1 MRFEKAESL
10 LSLARTLAGSA
21 EGLTLDEM
29 AAELGVTRRTAERM
43 RDALG
48 QLFPG
53 LEEQSDGR
61 QKRFRIVNGIDAFFR
76 APSVD
81 ELNELQLATRALE
94 AQGDAARA
102 ATLTSLS
109 LKVLA
114 TLRETEKRRIAPDLE
129 ALMRGEGLIMQ
140 AGPRPRAEMKHLEL
154 LREAIKASRR
164 CSFNYPTTGGAYRRT
179 VAPYGILFGQ
189 NYYLL
194 GPSGQSL
201 VPVLWRLDRI
211 SDLRLEDHYDGPPA
225 TFDLKA
231 YAEQS
236 FGAFQE
242 EPEEVVLIFLP
253 AVAAD
258 AERFTFH
265 PTQETSTSNDGSL
278 IVRFKA
284 GGMLELARH
293 LFAWGPNV
301 RIMSPERLRTLMV
314 FELNVALEAH
324 RQS

>member
-1 MRFEKAESL
+1 MRFEKAEAL
-10 LSLARTLAGSA
+10 LSLARLLAGSA

-29 AAELGVTRRTAERM
+29 AAELRVTRRTAERM
-43 RDALG
+43 RDALA

-53 LEEQSDGR
+53 LDEQSDGR
-61 QKRFRIVNGIDAFFR
+61 QKRFRIANGIDAFFR

-81 ELNELQLATRALE
+81 ELNELQLAARALE

-102 ATLTSLS
+102 ATLNSLS

-114 TLRETEKRRIAPDLE
+114 TLREKEKRRIAPDLE

-140 AGPRPRAEMKHLEL
+140 AGPRPRADTKDLEL
-154 LREAIKASRR
+154 LREAIKAFRR
-164 CSFNYPTTGGAYRRT
+164 CSFNYPATDGAYRRT
-179 VAPYGILFGQ
+179 VAPYGLLFGQ

-194 GPSGQSL
+194 GPSGRSW
-201 VPVLWRLDRI
+201 VPLLWRLDRI
-211 SDLRLEDHYDGPPA
+211 SDLRLEDHYDGPPV

-242 EPEEVVLIFLP
+242 EPEEVVLVFQP
-253 AVAAD
+253 SVAFD
-258 AERFTFH
+258 AERFSFH
-265 PTQETSTSNDGSL
+265 PRQKTSTGDDGSL
-278 IVRFKA
+278 TVRFKA
-284 GGMLELARH
+284 GGILELARH

-301 RIMSPERLRTLMV
+301 RILSPDRLRTLMV
-314 FELNVALEAH
+314 DELNAALEAH